1 MRYAK
6 YGRKLPARRLQPTL
20 FVLTFSNLPHRAA
33 YWSLYT
39 VEKMPVCH
47 LGLTHQVTLNAVHVP
62 LFVALFKENLRTRKR
77 Y

>member
-1 MRYAK
+1 MP
-6 YGRKLPARRLQPTL
+6 KLTARRFQTIL

-33 YWSLYT
+33 YWLLYT
-39 VEKMPVCH
+39 VEKMPICH
-47 LGLTHQVTLNAVHVP
+47 LGLTHQVTLSAVHVP